1 MAGAYGGVASSVDVA
16 RRAGVSQSA
25 VSRVFTPG
33 ASVSDRMR
41 ARVMAAAIALQ
52 YRPNV
57 LARSL
62 ITGHSRVIGLIVAYL
77 DNQWHPVVLQRLCS
91 ELQKRG
97 YHVMIFIAAQEGAD
111 VETEL
116 DEILDHQ
123 IDGIVMASVSLS
135 STLAQRCRAR
145 GVPLVLFNR
154 TQDDPSVSAVSSD
167 NFAGGALLAR
177 FLAAGGH
184 KRIAYIAGW
193 ADASTQRD
201 REAGFR
207 SGLAACGRTLF
218 AHDVGDYSFGEAQA
232 ATRRLFS
239 ARKRPDAVF
248 VANDHM
254 AIAAMEVL
262 RYELGLRV
270 PEDVSVVSYDDSPQ
284 AAWPSF
290 GLTGIRQPTEAMVAA
305 VADSLTAG
313 IADGV
318 APPRH
323 TVLPSRLIVRTSARI
338 PKGWTDEGV

>member
-1 MAGAYGGVASSVDVA
+1 MTASSVDVA

-33 ASVSDRMR
+33 ASASETMR
-41 ARVMAAAIALQ
+41 ARVMEAAAALE

-62 ITGHSRVIGLIVAYL
+62 ITGRSRVIGLIVAYL
-77 DNQWHPVVLQRLCS
+77 DNQWYPVVLEHLCA
-91 ELQKRG
+91 ELQRRG
-97 YHVMIFIAAQEGAD
+97 YHVMIFIASQEGAD
-111 VETEL
+111 VETVL

-135 STLAQRCRAR
+135 STLAQRCRGR
-145 GVPLVLFNR
+145 GVPVVLFNR
-154 TQDDPSVSAVSSD
+154 TQDDPAVSAVSSD
-167 NFAGGALLAR
+167 NLAGGRLLGR
-177 FLAAGGH
+177 FLAASGH
-184 KRIAYIAGW
+184 ERIAYMAGW
-193 ADASTQRD
+193 AGASTQRD

-207 SGLAACGRTLF
+207 AGLAECGRTLF
-218 AHDVGDYSFGEAQA
+218 AHDAGDYSFAGAQA
-232 ATRRLFS
+232 ATRRLFGD
-239 ARKRPDAVF
+239 RRRPDAVF

-262 RYELGLRV
+262 RHELRLRV

-305 VADSLTAG
+305 VADALVAG
-313 IADGV
+313 IAEGA

-323 TVLPSRLIVRTSARI
+323 TVLPGRLVVRTSARI